1 MAEQPYFA
9 RVNNRT
15 VVAPGEVAY
24 LPCRVK
30 SSQEGYMV
38 SVQIYL
44 HIYRRATWSVSRY
57 IYIIHIYRRATW
69 SVSRYIYISISRA
82 TYMCIDTTAVRL
94 QIRLDRQQILY
105 T

>member
-1 MAEQPYFA
+1 MLAEQPYFA

-44 HIYRRATWSVSRY
+44 HIYKRATWSVSTGWTKKKCDLKP
-57 IYIIHIYRRATW
+57 A
-69 SVSRYIYISISRA
+69 
-82 TYMCIDTTAVRL
+82 
-94 QIRLDRQQILY
+94 
-105 T
+105 

>member
-44 HIYRRATWSVSRY
+44 HISIGGLHGQCPDISTYLQKGYMVSV
-57 IYIIHIYRRATW
+57 
-69 SVSRYIYISISRA
+69 
-82 TYMCIDTTAVRL
+82 
-94 QIRLDRQQILY
+94 
-105 T
+105 